1 MSLLPQEPQVQ
12 PAKFKVTGQPDIVVH
27 FNPASLQYTVAN
39 NMAPG
44 QGTQNVQYVSQS
56 TAKLTMDLVFD
67 TTHNGQDVR
76 ELSDR
81 MAALMRPSGPEGRKV
96 PPRVTFEWGTYRF
109 TGMVEQYRE
118 TLDYFSPEG
127 VPLRSGINLTLSD
140 QEQVFENPRDP
151 SRASVDRPSGSSLG
165 GQPTLVPAGNT
176 PGAPNPASV
185 ANALGQPRAAR
196 AIAEANGSDSLR
208 FAAGAE
214 LAVGGGAGG
223 GAGGGVQLQAA
234 AGFSAGAGAGFGI
247 GGGAGAGI
255 SGAAGFGIGGGAG
268 VGVGGAAG
276 IGVGGAA
283 GIGVGGAAGSGIG
296 IGAGAGAGAGASTGA
311 LASAS
316 FGAGSAAG
324 GAFAGLR
331 TEFPATVTLAA
342 GSATLAMGL
351 AGGGIS
357 AGLSGGAG
365 SSGGVSAG
373 AAIGIGGQ
381 AQAGGSAGMTA
392 QVDVPKGFRASIR
405 FE

>member
-165 GQPTLVPAGNT
+165 GQPTMVPAGNT
-176 PGAPNPASV
+176 PGAPNPATV

-234 AGFSAGAGAGFGI
+234 AGFSAGAGFGIGAGAGAGIGGGAGFGI
-247 GGGAGAGI
+247 GGAAGA
-255 SGAAGFGIGGGAG
+255 
-268 VGVGGAAG
+268 GVGGAAG
-276 IGVGGAA
+276 IGIGGGA
-283 GIGVGGAAGSGIG
+283 GIG
-296 IGAGAGAGAGASTGA
+296 IGIGGGASTGA
-311 LASAS
+311 SASAS
-316 FGAGSAAG
+316 IGAGSAAG

-331 TEFPATVTLAA
+331 TELPATVTLAA
-342 GSATLAMGL
+342 GSATLALGS

-357 AGLSGGAG
+357 AGLWGGAG